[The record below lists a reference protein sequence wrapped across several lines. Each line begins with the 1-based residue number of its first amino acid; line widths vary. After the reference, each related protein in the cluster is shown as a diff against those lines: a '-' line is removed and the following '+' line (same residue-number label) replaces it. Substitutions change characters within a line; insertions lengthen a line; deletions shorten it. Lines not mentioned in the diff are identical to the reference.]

1 MVTPCARLIPPYLM
15 NRRELLF
22 SALGTSALAAG
33 CSRKLAPRY
42 FGWLLVASATEK
54 GIAVADLSEFRHIT
68 TLGLNETPGQIL
80 RVGSKVF
87 ATCPEARQ
95 LVEIDTSRFSAGIR
109 VQMPGRIVAAAA
121 APDAGLL
128 VLATAQPAT
137 LVIVEAKSARIL
149 HRIPLSSDPSGLDV
163 SGAVAAVAGRT
174 TDNITRFSLKDGRL
188 LGATKLGE
196 VCASM
201 RFRNDGRAI
210 LAGLPNSRQIVTLNV
225 ETGALLAR
233 LPLRFAPGRFCFN
246 ADGGQ
251 MFVTAVGEDAVA
263 IVSPYQSQ
271 VDQTI
276 VAGRTPWGMAVSA
289 TRNLLLISNPASGD
303 LTILDIETRRL
314 SASVH
319 IGGEPGQVL
328 LTPDEEYALVI
339 SRDAGDVA
347 VVRMRTVLDRSVK
360 TKPLLTMFPM
370 GGLPQST
377 LIIPKE
383 A

>member
-1 MVTPCARLIPPYLM
+1 
-15 NRRELLF
+15 
-22 SALGTSALAAG
+22 
-33 CSRKLAPRY
+33 
-42 FGWLLVASATEK
+42 
-54 GIAVADLSEFRHIT
+54 
-68 TLGLNETPGQIL
+68 
-80 RVGSKVF
+80 
-87 ATCPEARQ
+87 
-95 LVEIDTSRFSAGIR
+95 
-109 VQMPGRIVAAAA
+109 
-121 APDAGLL
+121 
-128 VLATAQPAT
+128 
-137 LVIVEAKSARIL
+137 
-149 HRIPLSSDPSGLDV
+149 
-163 SGAVAAVAGRT
+163 
-174 TDNITRFSLKDGRL
+174 
-188 LGATKLGE
+188 
-196 VCASM
+196 
-201 RFRNDGRAI
+201 
-210 LAGLPNSRQIVTLNV
+210 
-225 ETGALLAR
+225 
-233 LPLRFAPGRFCFN
+233 
-246 ADGGQ
+246 

-319 IGGEPGQVL
+319 IGGEPGEVL

>member
-1 MVTPCARLIPPYLM
+1 MT
-15 NRRELLF
+15 RREILRTT
-22 SALGTSALAAG
+22 LGTSLLAAG
-33 CSRKLAPRY
+33 CSRPLATRY

-54 GIAVADLSEFRHIT
+54 GIAVADLSQFRHINT
-68 TLGLNETPGQIL
+68 IPLSETPGQIL
-80 RVGSKVF
+80 RVGDKVF

-95 LVEIDTSRFSAGIR
+95 LVEIDTGRFQPGAR
-109 VQMPGRIVAAAA
+109 LQMPGRIVSAATVPA
-121 APDAGLL
+121 AGLI

-137 LVIVEAKSARIL
+137 LVVVEAKTARIL
-149 HRIPLSSDPSGLDV
+149 RRIALPSDPAALDV
-163 SGAVAAVAGRT
+163 SGLQAAVASHT
-174 TDNITRFSLKDGRL
+174 TDTIARISLKDGTIS
-188 LGATKLGE
+188 GQSGSGQAKLGE
-196 VCASM
+196 VCGSM
-201 RFRNDGRAI
+201 RFRNDGKVI
-210 LAGLPNSRQIVTLNV
+210 LVGLPRSRQIVTLNA
-225 ETGALLAR
+225 ENGALLAR

-251 MFVTAVGEDAVA
+251 MFVTATGEDAIA

-271 VDQTI
+271 IDQTI

-289 TRNLLLISNPASGD
+289 TRNLLLITNPSSGD
-303 LTILDIETRRL
+303 LTILDIDTRRL

-319 IGGEPGQVL
+319 IGGEPGEVL

-347 VVRMRTVLDRSVK
+347 VIRMKTVLDRTVK

-370 GGLPQST
+370 GGAPQST